1 MDDPVRGGKN
11 WSSIFDFLM
20 TNEIQVIFCYM
31 QIFFAEIF
39 LKSSV
44 INLFKIDT

>member
-31 QIFFAEIF
+31 QIFFL
-39 LKSSV
+39 LKYSL
-44 INLFKIDT
+44 NHQ